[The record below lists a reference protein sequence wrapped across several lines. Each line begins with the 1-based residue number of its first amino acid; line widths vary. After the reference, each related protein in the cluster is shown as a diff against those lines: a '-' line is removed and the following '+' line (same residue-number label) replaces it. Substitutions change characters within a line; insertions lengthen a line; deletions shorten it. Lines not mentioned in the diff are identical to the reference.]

1 MSTITTVFN
10 PEEILKHGYDKT
22 LNRYIVVHPL
32 DDIAEEKVDTDTL
45 GPMAMTAS
53 VRWSLV
59 SLRGY
64 LILMFM
70 LVLYRVVQ
78 MAGLFGGGH

>member
-1 MSTITTVFN
+1 MATNTIR
-10 PEEILKHGYDKT
+10 YDEA
-22 LNRYIVVHPL
+22 LNHYLVVHPL
-32 DDIAEEKVDTDTL
+32 DDEPEVKVDTEAL

-64 LILMFM
+64 LILMLM
-70 LVLYRVVQ
+70 LVVYHVLQ
-78 MAGLFGGGH
+78 LAGLFGR